1 VKEASVEHRHRAVKI
16 AVRHPQSRHLR
27 TKQEKDDAEQF
38 GHSPPSLLET
48 GLHGSSIMQNRQG
61 WRGVVAKKLDF
72 LPESR
77 SRENNV
83 TWLKSAGQE
92 HIGKTMSWT
101 QLSMIIFQCLSSNC
115 QESNSPSPNIVLL

>member
-1 VKEASVEHRHRAVKI
+1 
-16 AVRHPQSRHLR
+16 VRHPQSRHLR
-27 TKQEKDDAEQF
+27 TKQEKDDVEQF